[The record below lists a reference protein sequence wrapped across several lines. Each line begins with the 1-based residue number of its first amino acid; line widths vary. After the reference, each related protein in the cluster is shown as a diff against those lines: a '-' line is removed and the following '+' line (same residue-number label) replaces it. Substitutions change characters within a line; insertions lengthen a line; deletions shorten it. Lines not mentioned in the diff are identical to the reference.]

1 MKTEIDA
8 KVVKKLRD
16 ATGAGMMN
24 CKKALLDNDGDYEK
38 AIESL
43 RLKGM
48 ATADKKASRNTNE
61 GLIYSYIHTG
71 SKLGILI
78 EVNCETDF
86 VARREEFSDLAKNIA
101 MQIASNPDI
110 TVVSIENISESKRKE
125 IENFENS
132 KEDLQNKPEEIR
144 NKIVEGRVEKSLK
157 REVLLDQEYI
167 RDSNMTVNEYI
178 KQVISL
184 LGENIKVAR
193 FTRFVL
199 GETQVEE

>member
-1 MKTEIDA
+1 MKTDIDA

-71 SKLGILI
+71 SKLGILL

-101 MQIASNPDI
+101 MQIASNPEI
-110 TVVSIENISESKRKE
+110 QVVSIENISEFTKNEVQK
-125 IENFENS
+125 FESS
-132 KEDLQNKPEEIR
+132 KEDLANKPEEIR
-144 NKIVEGRVEKSLK
+144 NKIIEGRVEKNLK
-157 REVLLDQEYI
+157 RQVLLDQEYI
-167 RDSNMTVNEYI
+167 RDPNITVNEYI

-199 GETQVEE
+199 GETQLD

>member
-1 MKTEIDA
+1 MKTDIDA

-71 SKLGILI
+71 SKLGILLEI
-78 EVNCETDF
+78 NCETDF

-101 MQIASNPDI
+101 MQIASNPEI
-110 TVVSIENISESKRKE
+110 QVVSIENIPEFKKNEVQKFES
-125 IENFENS
+125 S
-132 KEDLQNKPEEIR
+132 KEDLVNKPEEIR
-144 NKIVEGRVEKSLK
+144 NKIIEGRVEKNLK
-157 REVLLDQEYI
+157 RQVLLDQEYI
-167 RDSNMTVNEYI
+167 RDSNITVNEYI

-184 LGENIKVAR
+184 LGENIKIAR
-193 FTRFVL
+193 FTRYVL
-199 GETQVEE
+199 GETQVD

>member
-24 CKKALLDNDGDYEK
+24 CKKALLDNGGDYEK

-71 SKLGILI
+71 NKLGILI

-101 MQIASNPDI
+101 MQIASNPEI
-110 TVVSIENISESKRKE
+110 QVVSMENISELKRKE
-125 IENFENS
+125 IESFENS
-132 KEDLQNKPEEIR
+132 KEDVQNKPEEIR
-144 NKIVEGRVEKSLK
+144 NKIIEGRVEKSLK
-157 REVLLDQEYI
+157 REVLLEQEYI
-167 RDSNMTVNEYI
+167 RDPNITVNEYI

-184 LGENIKVAR
+184 LGENIRVAR

>member
-48 ATADKKASRNTNE
+48 ATADKKANRNTNE

-71 SKLGILI
+71 NKLGILI

-101 MQIASNPDI
+101 MQIASNPEI
-110 TVVSIENISESKRKE
+110 QVVSMENISELKRKE
-125 IENFENS
+125 IESFENS
-132 KEDLQNKPEEIR
+132 KEDVQNKPEEIR
-144 NKIVEGRVEKSLK
+144 KKIIEGRVEKSLK
-157 REVLLDQEYI
+157 REVLLEQEYI
-167 RDSNMTVNEYI
+167 RDSNITVNDYI

-184 LGENIKVAR
+184 LGENIRVAR